1 MGLQSEER
9 QGTLWKEGS
18 LFLSL
23 GGWSV
28 ILSALTTFS
37 FSIFPIQ
44 LGLPVWQ
51 LNTISAL
58 YNASANILTG
68 SLLICLARLF
78 NPNDLQLKSNCA
90 WIRKLAGLLAVI
102 MLVTIPMSLFAGYNT
117 IKGNEAA
124 SKIALKDWNK
134 QLATAKAFS
143 SEADLR
149 NWAASLPEPLILPP
163 VFSAP
168 FPVIKQRLVGNLTG
182 KINSVRNQI
191 EANYRGQWLSFLKD
205 LLRNSIQALLL
216 AVAFSALSTSG
227 RLRDIVL
234 FIARNRIRLG
244 TTERSSRTGEQQK

>member
-1 MGLQSEER
+1 MQLQPEER

-23 GGWSV
+23 GGWTI
-28 ILSALTTFS
+28 ILSALTTFF

-44 LGLPVWQ
+44 LGQPVWQ

-68 SLLICLARLF
+68 SLLVCLARLF
-78 NPNDLQLKSNCA
+78 NPKDPQLKRNAA
-90 WIRKLAGLLAVI
+90 WIRKLAGILAVI
-102 MLVTIPMSLFAGYNT
+102 MLVTIPMSLFAGYKT

-124 SKIALKDWNK
+124 GKIALKDWNK

-149 NWAASLPEPLILPP
+149 NWSASLPEPLILPP
-163 VFSAP
+163 VFSSP
-168 FPVIKQRLVGNLTG
+168 FPVIKQRLVDNLTG
-182 KINSVRNQI
+182 KINSVKNQI
-191 EANYRGQWLSFLKD
+191 EANYRGQWLCFLKD

-216 AVAFSALSTSG
+216 TVAFSALSTG
-227 RLRDIVL
+227 GLVRDIVL
-234 FIARNRIRLG
+234 FIARNMIGLG
-244 TTERSSRTGEQQK
+244 TTERSR